1 MKKLL
6 MVLRVIV
13 VVFAMTGC
21 RHLHDIS
28 KKQNGMDDGLIAYYP
43 FNGNALDASANHY
56 DGIVNGAT
64 LTSDKNGNKD
74 SAFLFNGTTDS
85 IFVPVNINPH
95 ALPVV
100 TITAWVRADRK
111 NPVRQVVSND
121 NGGFDRSMGIDF
133 RGGGNG
139 WSAFSG
145 TDSILGFQPVVI
157 GDWVFLAVVYDQPAG
172 TVKLYVNNNVI
183 EGHGAIGAGRD
194 ALLIGASPGF
204 GEYFSGAIDE
214 VRIYNRVLT
223 QSDLQDIV
231 NL

>member
-6 MVLRVIV
+6 ILLSVIG

-21 RHLHDIS
+21 PDLHDIPGG
-28 KKQNGMDDGLIAYYP
+28 QNEMDDRLIAYYP
-43 FNGNALDASANHY
+43 FNGNAVDESANSH
-56 DGIVNGAT
+56 DGIVNGAA
-64 LTSDKNGNKD
+64 LTSDKNGKSD

-85 IFVPVNINPH
+85 ISVPVNINPSV
-95 ALPVV
+95 LPEV
-100 TITAWVRADRK
+100 TITAWVRADKK

-145 TDSILGFQPVVI
+145 TDSLLGFQPVVLDEWI
-157 GDWVFLAVVYDQPAG
+157 FLAVVYDQPAG
-172 TVKLYVNNNVI
+172 TVQLYVNNNVI
-183 EGHGAIGAGRD
+183 EGTGAIGAGCD
-194 ALLIGASPGF
+194 SLLIGASPVF

-214 VRIYNRVLT
+214 VRIYNRALT
-223 QSDLQDIV
+223 PSEIQDIF